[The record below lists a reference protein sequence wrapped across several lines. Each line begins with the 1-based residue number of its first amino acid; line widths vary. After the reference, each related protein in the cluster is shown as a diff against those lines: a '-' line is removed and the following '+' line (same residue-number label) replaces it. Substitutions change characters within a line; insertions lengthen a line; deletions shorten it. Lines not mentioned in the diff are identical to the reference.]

1 MIKSADQNLVRWGLH
16 ELDGGGQVVYDAGSS
31 GHSSVTESSRDS
43 SETEAI
49 PYVESVH
56 HAYLDLVPPLHLPS
70 TADDAVIAQALQEE
84 FHKLAAAEQEAGLAG
99 SVNEHLQV
107 KLHLY
112 ALNLQPLNLASYNFC
127 CNSGVLF
134 SFFR

>member
-1 MIKSADQNLVRWGLH
+1 MINSADQNLVRWGLH

-31 GHSSVTESSRDS
+31 GHCSVTESSRDS

-49 PYVESVH
+49 PYVESGH
-56 HAYLDLVPPLHLPS
+56 HAYLDLVPPPHLPS

-84 FHKLAAAEQEAGLAG
+84 FHKLAAAEHEAGLAG

-107 KLHLY
+107 KLQL
-112 ALNLQPLNLASYNFC
+112 
-127 CNSGVLF
+127 
-134 SFFR
+134 